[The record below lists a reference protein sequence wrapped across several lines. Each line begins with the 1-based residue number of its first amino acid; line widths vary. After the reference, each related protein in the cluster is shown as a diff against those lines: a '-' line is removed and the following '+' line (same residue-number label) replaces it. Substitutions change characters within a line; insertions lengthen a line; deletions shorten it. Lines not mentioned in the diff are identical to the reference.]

1 MTEPRVEVEEPDR
14 SATPSRPAAIT
25 LGRVT
30 CCVAGDFLLS
40 TLTLAP
46 QPYLSDGD
54 VACQDVERIPQLL
67 QAASE
72 ASDGVGKMFAPSERL
87 IHNGGK
93 HKRCGIV

>member
-67 QAASE
+67 QAPSE
-72 ASDGVGKMFAPSERL
+72 TCDGVGETFPGRERL
-87 IHNGGK
+87 IHDGAK
-93 HKRCGIV
+93 RKRCGIV